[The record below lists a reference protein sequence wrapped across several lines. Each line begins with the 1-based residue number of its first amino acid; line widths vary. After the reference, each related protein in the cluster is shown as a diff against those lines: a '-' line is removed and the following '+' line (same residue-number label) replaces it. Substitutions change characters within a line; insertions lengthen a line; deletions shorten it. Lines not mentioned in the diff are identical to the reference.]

1 MSKEFKIGLLTIISG
16 ALLYYGFN
24 FLRGTDLFSPT
35 DRYYVVYP
43 NVAGLN
49 VSNPV
54 YFNGL
59 PVGRVSGFQLEQAK
73 NRIVVALDIN
83 QDVFVGMESSATL
96 ANDGLLGGK
105 AIILKIG
112 ESTEAMQ
119 VGDTLKSDIEGS
131 ILSEFEPVADNLN
144 STITKINDLLDQLN
158 STDLQGAVEELK
170 GAISDMRRTVYQLRP
185 EVKTAIQEYSNLAS
199 TLTTQVENVEP
210 ILQKTNLLMDSLNAL
225 EVNALVNNLNRTLDN
240 VNDIMATIQSDEGT
254 VGKFMNNDSVYNN
267 LNKLLVDLDKLIIHF
282 DNYPKDFMKPL
293 GRKNKKLRGVDT
305 EGN

>member
-1 MSKEFKIGLLTIISG
+1 MSKEFKIGILTVVAG

-49 VSNPV
+49 VSNPI
-54 YFNGL
+54 YINGL
-59 PVGRVSGFQLEQAK
+59 PVGRVSGFQLQQNEG
-73 NRIVVALDIN
+73 RIVVALDID
-83 QDVFVGMESSATL
+83 QGVFVGKSSSATL

-105 AIILKIG
+105 AIVLDIG
-112 ESTEAMQ
+112 ESVDRLE
-119 VGDTLKSDIEGS
+119 VGDTLKSEIDGG

-170 GAISDMRRTVYQLRP
+170 YAIRDMRRTVTQLKP
-185 EVKTAIQEYSNLAS
+185 ELNEAINEYTNLAS
-199 TLTTQVENVEP
+199 SLNARVEEIQP
-210 ILQKTNLLMDSLNAL
+210 ILQKTDVLMDSLNAL
-225 EVNALVNNLNRTLDN
+225 QVNALVGNLNETLTSIN
-240 VNDIMATIQSDEGT
+240 TILANLQSETGT
-254 VGKFMNNDSVYNN
+254 VGKLMNNDSVYNN

-293 GRKNKKLRGVDT
+293 GRKNKKLRGVSQED
-305 EGN
+305 N